1 MAGTLMARL
10 DEQTRAELIALG
22 VRRTAAAETML
33 LREGE
38 VESHVVLLLDALV
51 KVSGQMA
58 DGRLALLSIRVSGD
72 LIGEISALNGTP
84 RSATAIATTR
94 CTYAVIG
101 RREFRLFLRTRPEAA
116 LEVAGI
122 VADRL
127 RSATRRR
134 IEFASYPIRVRLARV
149 LAEIAERYGTRTRSG
164 IRIELTQPEIA
175 GLCGAADV
183 SLQRAMRELR
193 QSGVVDTQYRRV
205 VVTDLAALRALA
217 ELDGHDQF

>member
-1 MAGTLMARL
+1 
-10 DEQTRAELIALG
+10 
-22 VRRTAAAETML
+22 VRRTAPAGTVL
-33 LREGE
+33 LREGD
-38 VESHVVLLLDALV
+38 VETHVVLLLDALV

-58 DGRLALLSIRVSGD
+58 DGRQALLSIRVSGD

-84 RSATAIATTR
+84 RTATATATTPSIY
-94 CTYAVIG
+94 TVIG
-101 RREFRLFLRTRPEAA
+101 RREFRPFLRAHPDAA
-116 LEVAGI
+116 VEVAGI

-134 IEFASYPIRVRLARV
+134 IEFASYPVKVRLARV

-164 IRIELTQPEIA
+164 ILIELTQPEIA

-193 QSGVVDTQYRRV
+193 QSAIVDTRYRGVVVLDP
-205 VVTDLAALRALA
+205 AALGAAA
-217 ELDGHDQF
+217 ELDGHAQR